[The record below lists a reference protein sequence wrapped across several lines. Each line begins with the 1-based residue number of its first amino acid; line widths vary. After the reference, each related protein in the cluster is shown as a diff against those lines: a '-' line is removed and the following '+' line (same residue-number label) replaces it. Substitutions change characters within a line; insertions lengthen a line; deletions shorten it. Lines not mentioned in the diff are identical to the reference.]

1 MGLGFGDGKRHG
13 RGQDAGEWRGRE
25 VARTGRKEDEP
36 GVGYSNSETKEN
48 DRGIL
53 LTERI

>member
-1 MGLGFGDGKRHG
+1 MGNAMGGGRTQESGEEGRWHG
-13 RGQDAGEWRGRE
+13 RGGRRMNP
-25 VARTGRKEDEP
+25 V
-36 GVGYSNSETKEN
+36 VGYSNSETKEN

>member
-36 GVGYSNSETKEN
+36 GGGLLQQRDQRKRQGY
-48 DRGIL
+48 
-53 LTERI
+53 LTD